1 MSWSGAVEQFRGGDD
16 HGVDT
21 LFAAVS
27 ECARAQ
33 LLHKVDRQVVDDYV
47 QEVLIIVMG
56 AVRSGELRDPQC
68 LMGFVRTV
76 TRRQVALHIRG
87 AIVSRRRMVSVEA
100 TSVPATPSRESPEAL
115 VALQQRIAAVE
126 QILYALCPRDREI
139 LVRFYCDEQD
149 SAQICLEMRLTSTQ
163 FRLYKSRALAKC
175 GELRISA
182 GRAQSTRPL
191 RIA

>member
-1 MSWSGAVEQFRGGDD
+1 MSWSGAVEQFRRGDD
-16 HGVDT
+16 HGVNT
-21 LFAAVS
+21 LCAAVS
-27 ECARAQ
+27 ECARGQ
-33 LLHKVDRQVVDDYV
+33 LLHRVDRQVVDDYV

-100 TSVPATPSRESPEAL
+100 TAVPVAPSRESPEAL
-115 VALQQRIAAVE
+115 VALQQRIAAVDR
-126 QILYALCPRDREI
+126 ILYALCPRDREI

-175 GELRISA
+175 GELRIHA
-182 GRAQSTRPL
+182 GRTQSTRPL

>member
-1 MSWSGAVEQFRGGDD
+1 MSWSGAVEQFRRGDD
-16 HGVDT
+16 HGVNT
-21 LFAAVS
+21 LCAAVS

-33 LLHKVDRQVVDDYV
+33 LLHRVDHQVVDDYV
-47 QEVLIIVMG
+47 QEVLIIVLG

-100 TSVPATPSRESPEAL
+100 TAVPAAPSHKSPEAL
-115 VALQQRIAAVE
+115 VALQQRIAAVD

-182 GRAQSTRPL
+182 GRSQSTRPL